1 MGKITIKVI
10 NNIIHSIE
18 GYDTQVEV
26 LDDDRTVHMDFKKQ
40 EHKYETRKI
49 VDPTRYP
56 FDQDNNKKKELQK

>member
-49 VDPTRYP
+49 VDLSLIHISEPTRPY
-56 FDQDNNKKKELQK
+56 